1 MEAEDLVV
9 DGREASRGRGFA
21 EPLLLICRGEGLADV
36 DKGATLARDF
46 LRTGL
51 VSLDSVTDP
60 STTTQ
65 LLREAG
71 KVGRAVGV

>member
-1 MEAEDLVV
+1 ME
-9 DGREASRGRGFA
+9 
-21 EPLLLICRGEGLADV
+21 V

-51 VSLDSVTDP
+51 VSLDSDDGP

-65 LLREAG
+65 LFREPAS
-71 KVGRAVGV
+71 VGRAVGV